1 MSENTMMLVQS
12 TWNDKQT
19 FRMIPISESCPY
31 VECIMDPDTKVFVII
46 SKVTKQALHMLPK
59 MDDNG
64 DPIATKH
71 ARPNGRNFRE
81 ERHKIEV
88 FQEFYVEDLTAME
101 EVIKLFAVNSKGFD
115 YKKFM
120 GVEKAAPTKKTT
132 EK

>member
-19 FRMIPISESCPY
+19 FRMIPITESCPY

-46 SKVTKQALHMLPK
+46 SKIRKTSLHMLPK
-59 MDDNG
+59 LDEYG
-64 DPIATKH
+64 QAVAGTK
-71 ARPNGRNFRE
+71 GMKQ

-88 FQEFYVEDLTAME
+88 FQEFYVEDASAID
-101 EVIKLFAVNSKGFD
+101 EVIKQFAVNAKKFD

-120 GVEKAAPTKKTT
+120 TPATAEA
-132 EK
+132 